1 MSNLAVYVKNE
12 AGEIE
17 LIERGLTSLEAIEKA
32 DEHYNKT
39 GRSAVNVNEEE

>member
-1 MSNLAVYVKNE
+1 MSNLSVYGVNE
-12 AGEIE
+12 DGEME

-39 GRSAVNVNEEE
+39 GRSAVIVNGEE